1 MPSPG
6 SLHWQPG
13 GVQAVLLTLHTPG
26 MQPTKAPSACAAPD
40 ASLHTGRPAELT
52 EEQLAAYVR
61 SPWNLNNLPR
71 LKGPHS
77 SMLQHVGQDLPGVV
91 APWLYLGML
100 FSAFCWHCEDH
111 LLYSGAACR
120 QMPGAAAC
128 GCVQS
133 VKLQSREAGCKSA
146 GG

>member
-1 MPSPG
+1 MG
-6 SLHWQPG
+6 LQDAWMC
-13 GVQAVLLTLHTPG
+13 
-26 MQPTKAPSACAAPD
+26 MQSTKALAACAFPD
-40 ASLHTGRPAELT
+40 ASICTGRPADLT
-52 EEQLAAYVR
+52 EEELGAYVR

-111 LLYSGAACR
+111 LLYSGAACL
-120 QMPGAAAC
+120 PVLGAAAC
-128 GCVQS
+128 GRVQS
-133 VKLQSREAGCKSA
+133 VE
-146 GG
+146 